1 MAKKEALPITQDL
14 FGAELPFEDIPMPT
28 EEQIP
33 MAEYQPSEEEPVV
46 AEDEV
51 EFLLDSTPE
60 AHKAERE
67 TTEPIQEP
75 EPESASEPKEEPQ
88 PQYSKHKLFYSIA
101 EVAQMLEL
109 KETQLR
115 FWESFFPTIHP
126 RRNPR
131 GIRQYT
137 IEDINAIRLVKHL
150 VNEKGLKL
158 EGAREYIRCNKGRKE
173 ATTSTVAEVVE
184 RLRNI
189 RTELQIIS
197 RNLSGLE

>member
-1 MAKKEALPITQDL
+1 MAKKEELPITQDL
-14 FGAELPFEDIPMPT
+14 FGSELPFEDIPMPT

-33 MAEYQPSEEEPVV
+33 MAETQPLEDEPVV

-60 AHKAERE
+60 PQEAKQDAAE
-67 TTEPIQEP
+67 PVQEP
-75 EPESASEPKEEPQ
+75 EPESKSAPKEEPQ
-88 PQYSKHKLFYSIA
+88 PQYSKHKLFYSIT

-115 FWESFFPTIHP
+115 FWETFFPNIHP
-126 RRNPR
+126 GRNPR

-173 ATTSTVAEVVE
+173 ASTSTVAEVVE
-184 RLRNI
+184 RLRHVRN
-189 RTELQIIS
+189 ELQIIS
-197 RNLSGLE
+197 RNISGLE